1 MSSYILRTMEAPW
14 FGYRSSGD
22 HPQDHLVK
30 SGYKQDM
37 KVKKFK
43 HPSHFWLCML
53 EPNKVF

>member
-1 MSSYILRTMEAPW
+1 MEASW

>member
-1 MSSYILRTMEAPW
+1 MEASW

-30 SGYKQDM
+30 FGYKQDM

-43 HPSHFWLCML
+43 ASFTFLAMHART
-53 EPNKVF
+53 K